1 MVDICGY
8 RAVPTVYGMNSSF
21 IGVVSEGRQTL
32 AHGRY
37 VRRTLAVVNGS
48 RRSAT
53 EAARVA
59 WLSVL
64 DKATMKWSARE
75 EGGLLI

>member
-32 AHGRY
+32 AHAGY
-37 VRRTLAVVNGS
+37 VRRTRTVVNGL
-48 RRSAT
+48 RRSDT
-53 EAARVA
+53 EVPRAAR
-59 WLSVL
+59 LSVL
-64 DKATMKWSARE
+64 DKVTIKRSARE